1 MQEVGSFQRFLIS
14 TSSVQPAGQEMVATF
29 ADSQNLTIENW
40 LSQPDSPRT
49 ACYAMAGTPIDMAS
63 CIRLRADAD
72 MAKLDINWQFRQH
85 PVRLLLADM
94 DSTIITSESL
104 DDLAE
109 MAGIGEA
116 VQDITRRAMA
126 GALDFEE
133 ALNERVSMLAGQPDS
148 LLKRLIEE
156 TQFMPGAE
164 TLLRTLKAQDVAC
177 YLVSG
182 GFTFLT
188 SVVAQKLGFDGHYAN
203 QMAIEDGQLAGTVI
217 GPILGRE
224 AKLERLLER
233 AHTHGID
240 LSESCCIG
248 DGANDLAMLRAAGL
262 GVAYQGKPLLR
273 QEINTQLNHTDLTG
287 LLFLQGIAE
296 RDFQ

>member
-1 MQEVGSFQRFLIS
+1 MGSFQKFLIS
-14 TSSVQPAGQEMVATF
+14 TSSVQPAGREIVATF
-29 ADSQNLTIENW
+29 ADSQNLRIENW

-49 ACYAMAGTPIDMAS
+49 ACYAMADMPIDMAS

-72 MAKLDINWQFRQH
+72 MAKLDINWQLRQH

-188 SVVAQKLGFDGHYAN
+188 SVVAKKLGFDGHYAN
-203 QMAIEDGQLAGTVI
+203 QMAVENGQLAGTVI

>member
-1 MQEVGSFQRFLIS
+1 
-14 TSSVQPAGQEMVATF
+14 
-29 ADSQNLTIENW
+29 
-40 LSQPDSPRT
+40 
-49 ACYAMAGTPIDMAS
+49 
-63 CIRLRADAD
+63 
-72 MAKLDINWQFRQH
+72 
-85 PVRLLLADM
+85 
-94 DSTIITSESL
+94 
-104 DDLAE
+104 
-109 MAGIGEA
+109 
-116 VQDITRRAMA
+116 
-126 GALDFEE
+126 
-133 ALNERVSMLAGQPDS
+133 
-148 LLKRLIEE
+148 
-156 TQFMPGAE
+156 MPGAE

-188 SVVAQKLGFDGHYAN
+188 SVVAKKLGFDGHYAN
-203 QMAIEDGQLAGTVI
+203 QMAVENGQLAGTVI

-224 AKLERLLER
+224 AKLERLIER

-248 DGANDLAMLRAAGL
+248 DGANDLAMLSAAGL

-287 LLFLQGIAE
+287 LLFLQAIAE